1 MERESTHTHTHTGP
15 GSRASILH
23 LGKKKKKKKK
33 HGHNKEFM
41 TKWLNNYTRCNAQ
54 QKKSQRA
61 SEKVQ
66 AASVQVECLTFQAP
80 RVKYRPCTSENPQGP
95 LRFIYLA
102 HCLGCVTAASPPLL
116 SPSPVELKKQS
127 QKKHEKLDDTYPL
140 FPLSLL
146 QPHCYLHIHLN
157 PATRYSCPD

>member
-1 MERESTHTHTHTGP
+1 MERERAHTHRTGQP
-15 GSRASILH
+15 CFHFAFRQ
-23 LGKKKKKKKK
+23 KKKK

-54 QKKSQRA
+54 QKKRESQRA
-61 SEKVQ
+61 PEKVQ

-80 RVKYRPCTSENPQGP
+80 RVKYRPCTSENPRGP

-116 SPSPVELKKQS
+116 SPPVELKKKKRS
-127 QKKHEKLDDTYPL
+127 QKKNTK
-140 FPLSLL
+140 
-146 QPHCYLHIHLN
+146 
-157 PATRYSCPD
+157 AG